1 MLRKE
6 IDELQVLKN
15 QVKDLAREV
24 ELLKIQAKTNNKLGV
39 NYSEIGSKSSG
50 KNFGRMLG
58 NLAMHTNSG
67 SEFKSMA
74 NNKQIFGQLVK
85 AVSYSITNQFQ
96 SSGSFS
102 RTKEQSQYQQAQN
115 FRNISHKLY

>member
-15 QVKDLAREV
+15 QVKELAREV
-24 ELLKIQAKTNNKLGV
+24 ELLKIQAKTNSKLGV
-39 NYSEIGSKSSG
+39 SYGEIGSKASS

-58 NLAMHTNSG
+58 NAAMHANSG
-67 SEFKSMA
+67 SEFKAIA

-96 SSGSFS
+96 PNGSFS
-102 RTKEQSQYQQAQN
+102 RTREQSQYQQAQN
-115 FRNISHKLY
+115 FRNISHKL